1 MFQIRTTSVLKRA
14 SRNEQFFNF
23 STFRSEYV
31 QSQINKNV
39 LVCDLI
45 KLNVPEECSHGY
57 DLEIYKMTF
66 GTSVKAHA
74 FVYRV
79 KYIYLRVSITKLWS
93 RKKINLCILI
103 FIDQYFGRGYDTPI
117 GYVLCCFLFYFYFFC
132 TWRTLCNDPG
142 YVHGMSNFIWIL
154 ITKIYSSSIYTIQ
167 MQFGIL
173 NSEM

>member
-23 STFRSEYV
+23 STFKSEYV

-66 GTSVKAHA
+66 GTNVKAHA

-117 GYVLCCFLFYFYFFC
+117 AGLCFVLFSLLFLFFLYMKNSLQWPRLRPRYVKFY
-132 TWRTLCNDPG
+132 
-142 YVHGMSNFIWIL
+142 
-154 ITKIYSSSIYTIQ
+154 
-167 MQFGIL
+167 L
-173 NSEM
+173 NINNKNL

>member
-66 GTSVKAHA
+66 GTNVKAHA

-117 GYVLCCFLFYFYFFC
+117 AGLCFVLFSLLFFIFFKFFFVV
-132 TWRTLCNDPG
+132 
-142 YVHGMSNFIWIL
+142 VHEELFAMTQATSTVCQIL
-154 ITKIYSSSIYTIQ
+154 
-167 MQFGIL
+167 
-173 NSEM
+173 SE

>member
-23 STFRSEYV
+23 STFKSEYV

-45 KLNVPEECSHGY
+45 KLNVHEECSHGY

-66 GTSVKAHA
+66 GTNVKAHA

-79 KYIYLRVSITKLWS
+79 KYIYLRVSLTKLWS

-117 GYVLCCFLFYFYFFC
+117 GYVLCCFLFYFFCC
-132 TWRTLCNDPG
+132 TWRSLCYDPG
-142 YVHGMSNFIWIL
+142 YVHGMSNFIWIVNNKN
-154 ITKIYSSSIYTIQ
+154 I
-167 MQFGIL
+167 
-173 NSEM
+173 